1 MIALKF
7 NKGMQQMNRL
17 LSNASDVTPSTF
29 SPSLHRYMTIKE
41 QNPKSLVMVE
51 VGDFFEAFLDDA
63 KTLSNKL
70 DLILISK
77 RSGDDRIAM
86 AGVPAHAIGRYVRTL
101 HTQGAIAYI
110 GLKVIF
116 NEASQSEYERLTYSF
131 LLDGL
136 YFPDAK
142 AKAFA
147 SVVG

>member
-1 MIALKF
+1 
-7 NKGMQQMNRL
+7 
-17 LSNASDVTPSTF
+17 
-29 SPSLHRYMTIKE
+29 MTIKE

-51 VGDFFEAFLDDA
+51 VGDFFEALLDDA
-63 KTLSNKL
+63 KTLSSKL
-70 DLILISK
+70 DLILASK

-101 HTQGAIAYI
+101 HSQGAIAYI

-136 YFPDAK
+136 DFPDAK